1 MRKGQDDKLRKLFS
15 EQLKIIHDIK
25 LNLDCDLY
33 VCFEGEAEVPILENK
48 REKLQKMKTELIK
61 IFASLIAEF

>member
-1 MRKGQDDKLRKLFS
+1 MKKVQHDNLIKFFS
-15 EQLKIIHDIK
+15 EQIQIINNIK

-33 VCFEGEAEVPILENK
+33 VCFEGEEEIPILEK
-48 REKLQKMKTELIK
+48 KIVKLQKMKTELIK

>member
-1 MRKGQDDKLRKLFS
+1 MRKGQDDELRKHIS
-15 EQLKIIHDIK
+15 EQIRIINEIK

-33 VCFEGEAEVPILENK
+33 VCFEGEDEIPKLKHKLV
-48 REKLQKMKTELIK
+48 KLQEMKIQLIK

>member
-1 MRKGQDDKLRKLFS
+1 MKKEEHDKLRILFA
-15 EQLKIIHDIK
+15 EQIKIINNIQ

-33 VCFEGEAEVPILENK
+33 VCFEGEKEVPMLENK
-48 REKLQKMKTELIK
+48 QAKLQKMKTELIK